1 MTLKGVFPGD
11 RIAEV
16 QTLPDRLPDQKD
28 LPSGRDLPFLAP
40 GFLDMQV
47 NGAMITTSPKERIL
61 RNLRTLPGALAADR
75 NLRSAIPGIHIEG
88 PFISGLDGPRG
99 AGQSGALPLGRAAED
114 IRGAAADFE
123 DHPGGPGS
131 VRRLNPP
138 GLVDE
143 LQSGNQAHTFFL
155 IQAVC
160 ILLPLPG
167 HKGQITEYIQPLIH
181 VPADTDHGT
190 GGQIHR

>member
-1 MTLKGVFPGD
+1 MTLKGVFPGTQKPIALRIEGD

-61 RNLRTLPGALAADR
+61 RNLRTLLGALAADR

-88 PFISGLDGPRG
+88 PFISGLEQNYGTLEPGAPANLVLFRWGERQRNTPGQGPSVGGRLQILKTIR
-99 AGQSGALPLGRAAED
+99 AGTVVYGD
-114 IRGAAADFE
+114 
-123 DHPGGPGS
+123 
-131 VRRLNPP
+131 
-138 GLVDE
+138 
-143 LQSGNQAHTFFL
+143 
-155 IQAVC
+155 
-160 ILLPLPG
+160 
-167 HKGQITEYIQPLIH
+167 
-181 VPADTDHGT
+181 
-190 GGQIHR
+190 